1 MNRRPV
7 LIALAAVV
15 LGVVLQTTLFGEGRI
30 QPLGASPLL
39 VLAIVIAAVRYLEP
53 EPALLLG
60 FTGGLL
66 LDLLG
71 GSPLG
76 LWAIVH
82 LVVAYIVLR
91 IRTRFDDGAPIIA
104 VSYFLLT
111 LLAQGLFLLE
121 STLFGQRLLA
131 ASGLMRQMFLPAV
144 YTTVLAI
151 VIVPLMTRLLREQ
164 TMGSWLR

>member
-1 MNRRPV
+1 VSRRPV
-7 LIALAAVV
+7 LIALAAVFV
-15 LGVVLQTTLFGEGRI
+15 SVVLQTTMFGDGRI

-39 VLAIVIAAVRYLEP
+39 VLAVVIASVRYLDA

-60 FTGGLL
+60 FTAGLL

-82 LVVAYIVLR
+82 LVIAYIVLR
-91 IRTRFDDGAPIIA
+91 IRPRFDDGAPMIA
-104 VSYFLLT
+104 VSVFLLAM
-111 LLAQGLFLLE
+111 LAQGLFLVE
-121 STLFGQRLLA
+121 STLFGQRLL
-131 ASGLMRQMFLPAV
+131 SSNGIMKQLFLPSI
-144 YTTVLAI
+144 YTMLLAAL
-151 VIVPLMTRLLREQ
+151 IVPLMTRLLRAQ